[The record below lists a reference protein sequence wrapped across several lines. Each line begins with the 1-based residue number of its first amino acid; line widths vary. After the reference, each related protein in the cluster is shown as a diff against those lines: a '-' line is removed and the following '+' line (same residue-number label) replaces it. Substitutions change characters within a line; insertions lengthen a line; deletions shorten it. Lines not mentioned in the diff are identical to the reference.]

1 MLTPAQRHFQ
11 RVMAERHGKAEDLSD
26 TARTAHEQILH
37 RMRMDMAALKKI
49 QGEQAKAALKRQMIP
64 NYEGWI
70 EGTLEGNNGRQDEVI
85 TRLMIWAIDVRDYP
99 LAARIGRY
107 VIAHNLAMPDRFNRT
122 AATALVDEICDPIL
136 VQVKADDSTD
146 VSPYLAVLDEVAEF
160 TAASDMP
167 DMVRA
172 KLHKARAFALRNGTP
187 AEQETALGLLRTAL
201 IMDPGAGVKKLID
214 KLASQLKKTAAATIT
229 EGESTGDDGAEGQ
242 SDSAAAPPVPAVE
255 AQPKN
260 QRRAK
265 PQRKKR
271 LPPKN
276 NRLAPRALAA
286 RSEICNALRFLFSV
300 RSPPPFLETTP

>member
-49 QGEQAKAALKRQMIP
+49 QGEQAKAALKRQMLP

-70 EGTLEGNNGRQDEVI
+70 EGTLEGNSGRQDEVI

-214 KLASQLKKTAAATIT
+214 KLASQLKKTAVATIT
-229 EGESTGDDGAEGQ
+229 GGESAGDDGEEGQ
-242 SDSAAAPPVPAVE
+242 SCLLYTSDAADE
-255 AQPKN
+255 
-260 QRRAK
+260 
-265 PQRKKR
+265 
-271 LPPKN
+271 
-276 NRLAPRALAA
+276 
-286 RSEICNALRFLFSV
+286 
-300 RSPPPFLETTP
+300 

>member
-49 QGEQAKAALKRQMIP
+49 QGEQAKAALKRQMLP

-70 EGTLEGNNGRQDEVI
+70 EGTLEGNSGRQDEVI

-136 VQVKADDSTD
+136 VQVKADDSAD

-187 AEQETALGLLRTAL
+187 AEQETALELLRTAL

-214 KLASQLKKTAAATIT
+214 KLASQLKKTAAATIS
-229 EGESTGDDGAEGQ
+229 EGESAGGDGEEGQ
-242 SDSAAAPPVPAVE
+242 SDSPAAPPVPAVP
-255 AQPKN
+255 AVAAGKPAPK
-260 QRRAK
+260 
-265 PQRKKR
+265 
-271 LPPKN
+271 
-276 NRLAPRALAA
+276 AA
-286 RSEICNALRFLFSV
+286 RKS
-300 RSPPPFLETTP
+300 TTKKPAARKTTTKKAPAANK

>member
-49 QGEQAKAALKRQMIP
+49 QGEQAKAALKRQMLP

-70 EGTLEGNNGRQDEVI
+70 EGTLEGNSGRQDEVI

-229 EGESTGDDGAEGQ
+229 GGESTGDDGAEGQ
-242 SDSAAAPPVPAVE
+242 SDSAAAPPVPAV
-255 AQPKN
+255 AAGKPAPKTA
-260 QRRAK
+260 RRSTAK
-265 PQRKKR
+265 KP
-271 LPPKN
+271 
-276 NRLAPRALAA
+276 AA
-286 RSEICNALRFLFSV
+286 RK
-300 RSPPPFLETTP
+300 TTTKKAPAAKK

>member
-1 MLTPAQRHFQ
+1 VA
-11 RVMAERHGKAEDLSD
+11 
-26 TARTAHEQILH
+26 
-37 RMRMDMAALKKI
+37 
-49 QGEQAKAALKRQMIP
+49 EQAKAALKRQMLP

-70 EGTLEGNNGRQDEVI
+70 EGTLEGNSGRQDEVI

-146 VSPYLAVLDEVAEF
+146 VSPYLAVLDEVAGF

-229 EGESTGDDGAEGQ
+229 DGESAGDDGAEGQ
-242 SDSAAAPPVPAVE
+242 SDSPVAPPVSAVVAGKPA
-255 AQPKN
+255 PKSA
-260 QRRAK
+260 RKSTAK
-265 PQRKKR
+265 KP
-271 LPPKN
+271 
-276 NRLAPRALAA
+276 AA
-286 RSEICNALRFLFSV
+286 RK
-300 RSPPPFLETTP
+300 TTTKKAPAAKK

>member
-49 QGEQAKAALKRQMIP
+49 QGEQAKAALKRQMLP

-70 EGTLEGNNGRQDEVI
+70 EGTLEGNSGRQDEVI

-146 VSPYLAVLDEVAEF
+146 VSPYLAVLDEVAGF
-160 TAASDMP
+160 TADSDMP

-214 KLASQLKKTAAATIT
+214 KLASQLKKTAATTIT
-229 EGESTGDDGAEGQ
+229 EGESTGDDAAAGQ
-242 SDSAAAPPVPAVE
+242 SDSPAAPPVAAVVAGQPA
-255 AQPKN
+255 PKTA
-260 QRRAK
+260 RKSTAK
-265 PQRKKR
+265 KP
-271 LPPKN
+271 
-276 NRLAPRALAA
+276 AA
-286 RSEICNALRFLFSV
+286 RK
-300 RSPPPFLETTP
+300 TTTKKAPAAKK

>member
-49 QGEQAKAALKRQMIP
+49 QGEQAKAALKRQMLP

-70 EGTLEGNNGRQDEVI
+70 EGTLEGNSGRQDEVI

-136 VQVKADDSTD
+136 VQVKADDSAD

-187 AEQETALGLLRTAL
+187 AEQETALELLRTAL

-214 KLASQLKKTAAATIT
+214 KLASQLKKTAAATIS
-229 EGESTGDDGAEGQ
+229 EGESAGGDGEEGR
-242 SDSAAAPPVPAVE
+242 SDSPAAPPVPAV
-255 AQPKN
+255 AAGKPAPK
-260 QRRAK
+260 
-265 PQRKKR
+265 
-271 LPPKN
+271 
-276 NRLAPRALAA
+276 AA
-286 RSEICNALRFLFSV
+286 RKS
-300 RSPPPFLETTP
+300 TTKKPAARKTTTKKAPAANK

>member
-1 MLTPAQRHFQ
+1 
-11 RVMAERHGKAEDLSD
+11 
-26 TARTAHEQILH
+26 
-37 RMRMDMAALKKI
+37 
-49 QGEQAKAALKRQMIP
+49 
-64 NYEGWI
+64 
-70 EGTLEGNNGRQDEVI
+70 
-85 TRLMIWAIDVRDYP
+85 MIWAIDVRDYP

-136 VQVKADDSTD
+136 VQVKADDSAD

-214 KLASQLKKTAAATIT
+214 KLASQLKKTAAATIAG
-229 EGESTGDDGAEGQ
+229 GESAGDDGEEGQ
-242 SDSAAAPPVPAVE
+242 SDGPAAPPVTAVV
-255 AQPKN
+255 AGKPV
-260 QRRAK
+260 AK
-265 PQRKKR
+265 TVRKSTAKK
-271 LPPKN
+271 P
-276 NRLAPRALAA
+276 AA
-286 RSEICNALRFLFSV
+286 RK
-300 RSPPPFLETTP
+300 TTTKKAPAANK

>member
-49 QGEQAKAALKRQMIP
+49 QGEQAKAALKRQMLP
-64 NYEGWI
+64 NYGGWI
-70 EGTLEGNNGRQDEVI
+70 EGTLEGNSGRQDEVI

-187 AEQETALGLLRTAL
+187 AEQETALELLRTAL

-214 KLASQLKKTAAATIT
+214 KLASQLKKTAAATISG
-229 EGESTGDDGAEGQ
+229 GESAGDDGKEGL
-242 SDSAAAPPVPAVE
+242 SDSPAAPPVPAV
-255 AQPKN
+255 AAGMSAPK
-260 QRRAK
+260 
-265 PQRKKR
+265 
-271 LPPKN
+271 
-276 NRLAPRALAA
+276 AA
-286 RSEICNALRFLFSV
+286 RKSTTKKPAV
-300 RSPPPFLETTP
+300 RKTTTKKAPAAKK

>member
-1 MLTPAQRHFQ
+1 ML
-11 RVMAERHGKAEDLSD
+11 
-26 TARTAHEQILH
+26 
-37 RMRMDMAALKKI
+37 
-49 QGEQAKAALKRQMIP
+49 P

-70 EGTLEGNNGRQDEVI
+70 EGTLEGNSGRQDEVI

-229 EGESTGDDGAEGQ
+229 GGESAGDDGEEGQ
-242 SDSAAAPPVPAVE
+242 SDGHAAPPVTAVVAGKPA
-255 AQPKN
+255 PKTV
-260 QRRAK
+260 RKSTAK
-265 PQRKKR
+265 KP
-271 LPPKN
+271 
-276 NRLAPRALAA
+276 AA
-286 RSEICNALRFLFSV
+286 R
-300 RSPPPFLETTP
+300 

>member
-49 QGEQAKAALKRQMIP
+49 QGEQAKAALKRQMLP

-70 EGTLEGNNGRQDEVI
+70 EGTLEGNSGRQDEVI

-107 VIAHNLAMPDRFNRT
+107 VISHNLAMPDRFNRT

-146 VSPYLAVLDEVAEF
+146 VSPYLAVLDEVAEY

-214 KLASQLKKTAAATIT
+214 KLASQLKKTAAATVT
-229 EGESTGDDGAEGQ
+229 GGESAGDDGDDGDDGEEGQ
-242 SDSAAAPPVPAVE
+242 SDSPAPPPVPVVVAGKP
-255 AQPKN
+255 APKTT
-260 QRRAK
+260 RKSTAK
-265 PQRKKR
+265 KP
-271 LPPKN
+271 
-276 NRLAPRALAA
+276 AA
-286 RSEICNALRFLFSV
+286 RK
-300 RSPPPFLETTP
+300 TTTKKAPAAKK

>member
-1 MLTPAQRHFQ
+1 ML
-11 RVMAERHGKAEDLSD
+11 
-26 TARTAHEQILH
+26 
-37 RMRMDMAALKKI
+37 
-49 QGEQAKAALKRQMIP
+49 P

-70 EGTLEGNNGRQDEVI
+70 EGTLEGNSGRQDEVI

-242 SDSAAAPPVPAVE
+242 SDSAAAPPVPAV
-255 AQPKN
+255 ATGKPAPKTA
-260 QRRAK
+260 RRSTAK
-265 PQRKKR
+265 KP
-271 LPPKN
+271 
-276 NRLAPRALAA
+276 AA
-286 RSEICNALRFLFSV
+286 RK
-300 RSPPPFLETTP
+300 TTTKKAPAAKK

>member
-49 QGEQAKAALKRQMIP
+49 QGEQAKAALKRQMLP

-70 EGTLEGNNGRQDEVI
+70 EGTLEGNSGRQDEVI

-146 VSPYLAVLDEVAEF
+146 VSPYLAVLDEVAGF

-214 KLASQLKKTAAATIT
+214 KLASQLKKTAAATIA
-229 EGESTGDDGAEGQ
+229 EGESAGDDGEEGQ
-242 SDSAAAPPVPAVE
+242 SDSPAAPPVPAVV
-255 AQPKN
+255 AGKPAPKTV
-260 QRRAK
+260 RKSTAK
-265 PQRKKR
+265 KP
-271 LPPKN
+271 
-276 NRLAPRALAA
+276 AA
-286 RSEICNALRFLFSV
+286 RK
-300 RSPPPFLETTP
+300 TTTKKAPAANK

>member
-49 QGEQAKAALKRQMIP
+49 QGEQAKAALKRQMLP

-70 EGTLEGNNGRQDEVI
+70 EGTLEGNSGRQDEVI

-146 VSPYLAVLDEVAEF
+146 VSPYLAVLDEVAGF

-229 EGESTGDDGAEGQ
+229 VGESAGDDGDDGDEGQ
-242 SDSAAAPPVPAVE
+242 RDSPAAPPVPAVV
-255 AQPKN
+255 AGKPAPKTA
-260 QRRAK
+260 RKSTAK
-265 PQRKKR
+265 KP
-271 LPPKN
+271 
-276 NRLAPRALAA
+276 AA
-286 RSEICNALRFLFSV
+286 RK
-300 RSPPPFLETTP
+300 TTTKKAPAAKK

>member
-49 QGEQAKAALKRQMIP
+49 QGEQAKAALKRQMLP

-70 EGTLEGNNGRQDEVI
+70 EGTLEGNSGRQDEVI

-214 KLASQLKKTAAATIT
+214 KLASQLKKTAAATIS
-229 EGESTGDDGAEGQ
+229 EGESTGDDGEEWQ
-242 SDSAAAPPVPAVE
+242 SDSPAAPPVPAVAAGKPE
-255 AQPKN
+255 PK
-260 QRRAK
+260 
-265 PQRKKR
+265 
-271 LPPKN
+271 
-276 NRLAPRALAA
+276 AA
-286 RSEICNALRFLFSV
+286 RKSTAKKPAARK
-300 RSPPPFLETTP
+300 TTTKKAPAAKK

>member
-37 RMRMDMAALKKI
+37 RMRMDMAALKRI
-49 QGEQAKAALKRQMIP
+49 QGEQAKAALKRQMLP

-70 EGTLEGNNGRQDEVI
+70 EGTLEGNSGRQDEVI

-146 VSPYLAVLDEVAEF
+146 VSPYLTVLDDVADF

-187 AEQETALGLLRTAL
+187 AEQEIALGLLRTAL
-201 IMDPGAGVKKLID
+201 VMDPGAGVKKEID
-214 KLASQLKKTAAATIT
+214 RLARVVKKAAAEAGAGGADDTDSADGTEGAGGDTAVDDAGEAAASSDPAVVASAAATRT
-229 EGESTGDDGAEGQ
+229 TRKSTTRKP
-242 SDSAAAPPVPAVE
+242 AARRTTTKKTPAV
-255 AQPKN
+255 
-260 QRRAK
+260 
-265 PQRKKR
+265 KK
-271 LPPKN
+271 
-276 NRLAPRALAA
+276 
-286 RSEICNALRFLFSV
+286 
-300 RSPPPFLETTP
+300 

>member
-37 RMRMDMAALKKI
+37 RMRMDMAALKQI
-49 QGEQAKAALKRQMIP
+49 QGEQAKAALKRQMLP

-70 EGTLEGNNGRQDEVI
+70 EGTLEGNSGRQDEVI

-214 KLASQLKKTAAATIT
+214 KLASQLKKTAAATIS
-229 EGESTGDDGAEGQ
+229 EGEFTGDDDEEGQ
-242 SDSAAAPPVPAVE
+242 SDSPAAPPVPAVV
-255 AQPKN
+255 AGKAAPKTA
-260 QRRAK
+260 RKSTAK
-265 PQRKKR
+265 KP
-271 LPPKN
+271 
-276 NRLAPRALAA
+276 AA
-286 RSEICNALRFLFSV
+286 RK
-300 RSPPPFLETTP
+300 TTTKKAPAAKK

>member
-49 QGEQAKAALKRQMIP
+49 QGEQAKAALKRQMLP

-70 EGTLEGNNGRQDEVI
+70 EGTLEGNSGRQDEVI

-146 VSPYLAVLDEVAEF
+146 VSPYLAVLDEVAGF
-160 TAASDMP
+160 TADSDMP

-214 KLASQLKKTAAATIT
+214 KLASQLKKTAATTIT
-229 EGESTGDDGAEGQ
+229 EGESTGDDAAAGQ
-242 SDSAAAPPVPAVE
+242 SDSPAAPPVPAVV
-255 AQPKN
+255 AGKPAPK
-260 QRRAK
+260 
-265 PQRKKR
+265 
-271 LPPKN
+271 
-276 NRLAPRALAA
+276 AA
-286 RSEICNALRFLFSV
+286 RKSTAKKPAARK
-300 RSPPPFLETTP
+300 TTTKKAPAAKK